1 MIRTIK
7 SYIGTKGLLTAD
19 KPVIV
24 GFSGG
29 SDSVSLLFILNRLG
43 YKCIAAHCNF
53 HLREGESDR
62 DEIFCRQFAGQ
73 LGCPFEIID
82 FDTRAY
88 AAGHHLSI
96 EMAARELRYSWF
108 ETLRQKY
115 DAQAIA
121 VAHHRD
127 DSNETMLMNMIRG
140 TGIRGLCG
148 IRPQNGWIV
157 RPLLC
162 VGKEEINRFIAAKSL
177 SFVDDSTNQ
186 SDEFTR
192 NIIRMR
198 LIPLMKEI
206 NPSIESA
213 LERTAAHL
221 SDVETIYLHTIENAK
236 KKLLENSGTAHP
248 TDIETTHQHTAKNSG
263 AAHDFIRISIDG
275 LSGLPAPKTILY
287 ELIRPFGFTRQQASS
302 IFHSLPGESGK
313 QFDAPESD
321 YHLLKDRACL
331 FIYKKPENNSETYLI
346 DENDK
351 DLSDLPIPLSIS
363 KVQIDSSFVID
374 KSPLT
379 ATFDYEKI
387 HFPLILRKWRTGDR
401 FIPFGMKTHKKLSDY
416 FTDHKFSIYRKNKT
430 WLLCSENDIIW
441 IVGERI
447 DNRFRIDNHTKF
459 ALIIKFFAK

>member
-7 SYIGTKGLLTAD
+7 SYIGTNGLLTAD

-73 LGCPFEIID
+73 LGSPFEKID

-121 VAHHRD
+121 IAHHRD

-148 IRPQNGWIV
+148 IRPKNGWIV

-162 VGKEEINRFIAAKSL
+162 VGKEEINRFMEEKSL

-213 LERTAAHL
+213 LERTSAHL
-221 SDVETIYLHTIENAK
+221 KDVEAIYLHTIENAK
-236 KKLLENSGTAHP
+236 KKLLV
-248 TDIETTHQHTAKNSG
+248 NSG
-263 AAHDFIRISIDG
+263 AAHDFIRIDIDEF
-275 LSGLPAPKTILY
+275 SGLPAPKTILY
-287 ELIRPFGFTRQQASS
+287 ELIRPFGFTCQQASS

-313 QFDAPESD
+313 QFDAPDSD
-321 YHLLKDRACL
+321 YQLLKDRDCL
-331 FIYKKPENNSETYLI
+331 FIYKKPDKNTETYLI
-346 DENDK
+346 DENDM
-351 DLSDLPIPLSIS
+351 DLSHLPIPLSIS
-363 KVQIDSSFVID
+363 KIQIYSPFEID
-374 KSPLT
+374 KSPFT

-401 FIPFGMKTHKKLSDY
+401 FIPFGMKARKKLSDY
-416 FTDHKFSIYRKNKT
+416 FTDHKFSLYRKNKT
-430 WLLCSENDIIW
+430 WLLCSKNDIIW

-447 DNRFRIDNHTKF
+447 DNRFRIDNNTKF
-459 ALIIKFFAK
+459 ALIINYFEK